1 MGRQPPAS
9 ARAAASAASSAA
21 AAFLRP
27 LLPSASTSSC
37 GRRLLPPPSPFFA
50 VRLSALAGFPR
61 LATASAAAGC
71 CRVSADALSTAGAPA
86 KELQAAAEKGL
97 RTFYTFH
104 DGTAKTEL
112 QEAEPCRGAF
122 RPGARRPGADG
133 TVWQARGAYSPC
145 GRPAAA
151 HARPLL
157 SSRIPLAPQPPPLS
171 PPLPASAR
179 GGEIV
184 GDRAGC
190 CPAVGAE
197 SIICDRISAIRGRI
211 CRP

>member
-61 LATASAAAGC
+61 LATASAAASC

-104 DGTAKTEL
+104 DGTAKTDCKRSARRV
-112 QEAEPCRGAF
+112 QSPAEAPSG
-122 RPGARRPGADG
+122 RRPGG
-133 TVWQARGAYSPC
+133 PARTALS
-145 GRPAAA
+145 GRPAGRIRHAA
-151 HARPLL
+151 GRRRPTPGRCFRAASPLRR
-157 SSRIPLAPQPPPLS
+157 SRRPCRRRCQRL
-171 PPLPASAR
+171 R
-179 GGEIV
+179 
-184 GDRAGC
+184 
-190 CPAVGAE
+190 GAE
-197 SIICDRISAIRGRI
+197 K
-211 CRP
+211 